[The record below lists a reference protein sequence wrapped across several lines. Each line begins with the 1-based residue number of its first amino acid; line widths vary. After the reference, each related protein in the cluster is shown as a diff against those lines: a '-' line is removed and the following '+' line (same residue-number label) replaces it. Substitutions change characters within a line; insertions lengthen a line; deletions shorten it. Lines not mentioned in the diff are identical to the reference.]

1 MPIRARA
8 AKNVTS
14 LILPLF
20 CKATLLLLNMDAII
34 RQKEQGNS
42 LFKSKHFAAAACH
55 YSEAIASVIGHLEAV
70 SDSEEVNS
78 EVQKAYC
85 SLLSNR
91 AVCHLHL
98 CTYDR
103 CKSDCEMAEQKL
115 VVLLSRLDNCDEAQV
130 CAKLLKKVRARTT
143 KADELQEQQ
152 QLKVDECTSAC
163 MEADDRAV
171 AGDLAGAL
179 QHYTV
184 AIDSHPG
191 SPQVDSA
198 KLVRSLASLY
208 LDRGN

>member
-1 MPIRARA
+1 MD
-8 AKNVTS
+8 
-14 LILPLF
+14 
-20 CKATLLLLNMDAII
+20 MDAII

-42 LFKSKHFAAAACH
+42 LFKSKHFAAAAFH
-55 YSEAIASVIGHLEAV
+55 YSEAIVSVIGHLKTV
-70 SDSEEVNS
+70 SDLEEVVDF
-78 EVQKAYC
+78 EVQMAHC

-143 KADELQEQQ
+143 KADELQEKQQ
-152 QLKVDECTSAC
+152 RKVAEYTSAC
-163 MEADDRAV
+163 KEADNRAV

-191 SPQVDSA
+191 SPQADST